1 MSSQGVDSAAGRQVR
16 TEPRESRSAIVVDSL
31 ANHPDL
37 VSQVVDIAWSEWGG
51 GLTQEDYRRWLRE
64 ADDDCRSNSKFSA
77 GFIAISANL
86 PVGTVQLHEFDL
98 DEAQDRSPWVCGMV
112 VTLEYRGLG
121 VGRRCCKRWKPSPTP
136 GAWSG
141 FGSSPNQLPHSMSDA
156 VGPRMRL
163 QPNVAN
169 QGPS

>member
-1 MSSQGVDSAAGRQVR
+1 MSSQGVDSAAGRQAR

-98 DEAQDRSPWVCGMV
+98 DEVQDRSPWVCGMV

-121 VGRRCCKRWKPSPTP
+121 VGRRLLQ
-136 GAWSG
+136 ALEA
-141 FGSSPNQLPHSMSDA
+141 FAHSRG
-156 VGPRMRL
+156 VERL
-163 QPNVAN
+163 WIFTESAAAFYERCGLVPV
-169 QGPS
+169 